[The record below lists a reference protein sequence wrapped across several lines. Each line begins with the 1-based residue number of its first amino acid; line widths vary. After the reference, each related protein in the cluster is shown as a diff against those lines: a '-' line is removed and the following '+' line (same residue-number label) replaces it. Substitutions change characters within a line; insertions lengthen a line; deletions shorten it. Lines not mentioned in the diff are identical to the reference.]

1 MIEVAMISPPR
12 RRLDEVLRLQLLTS
26 RCSTGAVEK
35 APVPVASRKAAP
47 GDQLYVAQQVRLKA
61 PVMVA
66 SRKYAPGDL
75 PKKAAMP
82 RR

>member
-1 MIEVAMISPPR
+1 M
-12 RRLDEVLRLQLLTS
+12 LRLQLLTS
-26 RCSTGAVEK
+26 RCSTGAVEE
-35 APVPVASRKAAP
+35 APVTVASRKAAP

-61 PVMVA
+61 PMTVA